1 MFELILDTTEEF
13 SDRGSVHIDETVDGL
28 TLGQISNDRIHV
40 LNIVLTFNGYRSGR
54 NRYWEQKCGSGRD
67 SRGACE

>member
-28 TLGQISNDRIHV
+28 TLGQISNDRANV
-40 LNIVLTFNGYRSGR
+40 LNTVLIFNFLQVR
-54 NRYWEQKCGSGRD
+54 E
-67 SRGACE
+67 E